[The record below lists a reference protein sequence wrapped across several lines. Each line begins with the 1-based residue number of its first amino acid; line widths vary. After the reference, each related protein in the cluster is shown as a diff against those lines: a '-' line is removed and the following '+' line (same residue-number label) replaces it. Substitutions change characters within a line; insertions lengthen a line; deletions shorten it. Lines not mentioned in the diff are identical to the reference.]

1 MIQAGNIRVLGA
13 GITAHA
19 TALLLS
25 QQGWRVQLSAPPQ
38 RHHDASVRDIR
49 AYAINHRSRATL
61 SACGVWP
68 AHDQATWITPVR
80 QMRVFGDTTGKLFL
94 DPPSINPPQLTE
106 PRDPVAWMVEVPAL
120 EDALLEACQSSDGIA
135 TDGVDSTR

>member
-25 QQGWRVQLSAPPQ
+25 QQGWRVQLSAAPQ
-38 RHHDASVRDIR
+38 RQHDASVRDIR

-68 AHDQATWITPVR
+68 RMTRPLGSRPSVKCGFSVTP
-80 QMRVFGDTTGKLFL
+80 
-94 DPPSINPPQLTE
+94 
-106 PRDPVAWMVEVPAL
+106 PVNYF
-120 EDALLEACQSSDGIA
+120 
-135 TDGVDSTR
+135 

>member
-25 QQGWRVQLSAPPQ
+25 QQGWRVQLSAAPQ
-38 RHHDASVRDIR
+38 RQHDASVRDIR

-68 AHDQATWITPVR
+68 AHDQAQWITPVS
-80 QMRVFGDTTGKLFL
+80 QMRVFGDTTGQLFL
-94 DPPSINPPQLTE
+94 DPPSVNPPQLTE
-106 PRDPVAWMVEVPAL
+106 LHDPVAW
-120 EDALLEACQSSDGIA
+120 
-135 TDGVDSTR
+135 